1 MTWRKC
7 TRSCDQE
14 LLGEDILDS
23 QGVTSLEG
31 DPSARKTKIGI
42 YPIRY
47 WDKREAKEWHI

>member
-23 QGVTSLEG
+23 EVWLLLEG

-42 YPIRY
+42 YPIRLGQE
-47 WDKREAKEWHI
+47 RG